1 MKISFHILLD
11 LNTNNAQDFN
21 LHDKEVIKNSFR
33 QIKDFKPHLRLEVL
47 GNEFIIFIQPET
59 GQLLLNSTLN
69 SLDTKLGDVQVTF
82 FKGLYSIY

>member
-1 MKISFHILLD
+1 MD

-21 LHDKEVIKNSFR
+21 LHDKEVIINYFR

-59 GQLLLNSTLN
+59 GQLLLNSTLD
-69 SLDTKLGDVQVTF
+69 SLDTKLKDVQVTF
-82 FKGLYSIY
+82 F